1 MLERYLEERNHK
13 LFLKEDGCLL
23 SVEYPYLLS
32 CVSFGVSL
40 MCSGLRFD
48 EDQLELSKLDFSQD
62 YLTADIKKEERLEPV
77 LSSISESGTLRVVS
91 RVVFGV
97 SKEEIKQSWG
107 ETRVQQL
114 KDVLDDITTVS
125 EEHKQLLAQLHTLN

>member
-1 MLERYLEERNHK
+1 MKIN
-13 LFLKEDGCLL
+13 
-23 SVEYPYLLS
+23 SS
-32 CVSFGVSL
+32 CPSSIL
-40 MCSGLRFD
+40 ALH
-48 EDQLELSKLDFSQD
+48 DFSQD

-107 ETRVQQL
+107 ETRVKQL

>member
-1 MLERYLEERNHK
+1 MKIN
-13 LFLKEDGCLL
+13 
-23 SVEYPYLLS
+23 SS
-32 CVSFGVSL
+32 CPSSIL
-40 MCSGLRFD
+40 ALH
-48 EDQLELSKLDFSQD
+48 DFSQD

-77 LSSISESGTLRVVS
+77 LSSISESDTLRVDS

>member
-1 MLERYLEERNHK
+1 MKIN
-13 LFLKEDGCLL
+13 
-23 SVEYPYLLS
+23 SS
-32 CVSFGVSL
+32 CPSSIL
-40 MCSGLRFD
+40 ALH
-48 EDQLELSKLDFSQD
+48 DFSQD

-91 RVVFGV
+91 RGVFGV

>member
-1 MLERYLEERNHK
+1 MKIN
-13 LFLKEDGCLL
+13 
-23 SVEYPYLLS
+23 SS
-32 CVSFGVSL
+32 CPSSIL
-40 MCSGLRFD
+40 ALH
-48 EDQLELSKLDFSQD
+48 DFSQD

-97 SKEEIKQSWG
+97 SKEDIKQSWG

>member
-1 MLERYLEERNHK
+1 MKIN
-13 LFLKEDGCLL
+13 
-23 SVEYPYLLS
+23 SS
-32 CVSFGVSL
+32 CPSSIL
-40 MCSGLRFD
+40 ALHD
-48 EDQLELSKLDFSQD
+48 ISQD

>member
-1 MLERYLEERNHK
+1 MKIN
-13 LFLKEDGCLL
+13 
-23 SVEYPYLLS
+23 SS
-32 CVSFGVSL
+32 CPSSIL
-40 MCSGLRFD
+40 ALH
-48 EDQLELSKLDFSQD
+48 DFSQD

-125 EEHKQLLAQLHTLN
+125 EEHKQLLTQLHTLN

>member
-1 MLERYLEERNHK
+1 MKIN
-13 LFLKEDGCLL
+13 
-23 SVEYPYLLS
+23 SS
-32 CVSFGVSL
+32 CPSSIL
-40 MCSGLRFD
+40 ALH
-48 EDQLELSKLDFSQD
+48 DFSQD
-62 YLTADIKKEERLEPV
+62 YLTANIKKEERLEPV

-125 EEHKQLLAQLHTLN
+125 EEHKQLLTQLHTLN

>member
-1 MLERYLEERNHK
+1 MKIN
-13 LFLKEDGCLL
+13 
-23 SVEYPYLLS
+23 SS
-32 CVSFGVSL
+32 CPSSIL
-40 MCSGLRFD
+40 ALH
-48 EDQLELSKLDFSQD
+48 DFSQD

-125 EEHKQLLAQLHTLN
+125 EEHKQLLAQLLTLN

>member
-1 MLERYLEERNHK
+1 MKIN
-13 LFLKEDGCLL
+13 
-23 SVEYPYLLS
+23 SS
-32 CVSFGVSL
+32 CPSSIL
-40 MCSGLRFD
+40 ALH
-48 EDQLELSKLDFSQD
+48 DFSQD

-125 EEHKQLLAQLHTLN
+125 EEHKHLLAQLHTLN

>member
-1 MLERYLEERNHK
+1 MKIN
-13 LFLKEDGCLL
+13 
-23 SVEYPYLLS
+23 SS
-32 CVSFGVSL
+32 CPSSIL
-40 MCSGLRFD
+40 ALH
-48 EDQLELSKLDFSQD
+48 DFSQD

-77 LSSISESGTLRVVS
+77 LSSISESGTSRVVS

>member
-1 MLERYLEERNHK
+1 MKIN
-13 LFLKEDGCLL
+13 
-23 SVEYPYLLS
+23 SS
-32 CVSFGVSL
+32 CPSSIL
-40 MCSGLRFD
+40 ALH
-48 EDQLELSKLDFSQD
+48 DFSQD

-97 SKEEIKQSWG
+97 SKEEIRQSWG

>member
-1 MLERYLEERNHK
+1 MKIN
-13 LFLKEDGCLL
+13 
-23 SVEYPYLLS
+23 SS
-32 CVSFGVSL
+32 CPSSIL
-40 MCSGLRFD
+40 ALH
-48 EDQLELSKLDFSQD
+48 DFSQD

-107 ETRVQQL
+107 ETRVHQL

>member
-1 MLERYLEERNHK
+1 MKIN
-13 LFLKEDGCLL
+13 
-23 SVEYPYLLS
+23 SS
-32 CVSFGVSL
+32 CPSSIL
-40 MCSGLRFD
+40 ALH
-48 EDQLELSKLDFSQD
+48 DFSQD

>member
-1 MLERYLEERNHK
+1 MKIN
-13 LFLKEDGCLL
+13 
-23 SVEYPYLLS
+23 SS
-32 CVSFGVSL
+32 CPSSIL
-40 MCSGLRFD
+40 ALH
-48 EDQLELSKLDFSQD
+48 DFSQD

-91 RVVFGV
+91 RVVSGV